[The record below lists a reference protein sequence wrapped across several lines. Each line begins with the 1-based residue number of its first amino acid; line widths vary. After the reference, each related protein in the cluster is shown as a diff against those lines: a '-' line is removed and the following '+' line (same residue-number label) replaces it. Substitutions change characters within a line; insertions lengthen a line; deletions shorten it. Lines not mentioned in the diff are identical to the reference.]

1 MNNLPVFRLTI
12 NEDLNAEQEVSA
24 VALVD
29 MPAIEKPFFA
39 FKDAFVEPSDRETQ
53 DEWMGRCMPA
63 MIGEGKDQEQAAAI
77 CYSKW
82 ERKGM
87 GAQKFAVVNEDER
100 LVVGP
105 AMIPDMLIYRKDA
118 DGFEY
123 NVVFGKQDISKIAV
137 KFFAKN
143 MQKNGNEMHNESR
156 PVDLVFYQSW
166 IADESKGIPKMKQF
180 EDLPDGT
187 WFLGAKINDDE
198 AWQSVKEGRFKG
210 FSVEGIFEQ
219 IPIKTN
225 MSAEQKL
232 AIIEN
237 LLKDI

>member
-1 MNNLPVFRLTI
+1 MSNTLPVFRLTI
-12 NEDLNAEQEVSA
+12 NEDLEAEQEVSA

-39 FKDAFVEPSDRETQ
+39 F
-53 DEWMGRCMPA
+53 
-63 MIGEGKDQEQAAAI
+63 AA
-77 CYSKW
+77 K
-82 ERKGM
+82 K
-87 GAQKFAVVNEDER
+87 KFAVVNEDER

-105 AMIPDMLIYRKDA
+105 AMIPDMLIYRKDS

-123 NVVFGKQDISKIAV
+123 NVVFGKEDISKIAV

-143 MQKNGNEMHNESR
+143 MQKNGNQMHDENQ

-187 WFLGAKINDDE
+187 WFLGAKINDDNT
-198 AWQSVKEGRFKG
+198 WQFVKDGMFKG

-219 IPIKTN
+219 IPIK
-225 MSAEQKL
+225 MSMTAEQKL